1 MAQQEKQDLGSIP
14 QVLLQ
19 RMVQLSGLTIHT
31 MSESI
36 RAFLDPINYTDNEVE
51 RRLQILKKQNRIS
64 EMERKRLVDMLTDPR
79 LHPALVKT
87 EDDQP
92 AATLQ
97 DLQRLIDQ
105 IDALEEKLQA
115 IEQNKS

>member
-1 MAQQEKQDLGSIP
+1 
-14 QVLLQ
+14 
-19 RMVQLSGLTIHT
+19 
-31 MSESI
+31 
-36 RAFLDPINYTDNEVE
+36 
-51 RRLQILKKQNRIS
+51 
-64 EMERKRLVDMLTDPR
+64 
-79 LHPALVKT
+79 VKT